1 MLSDDL
7 PSGWGKGCG
16 CNQLGDSKDFDTDSH
31 NIFLGKTAAHGLGRC
46 TLCWFKNCLAGQAQ
60 RVSWKELHP
69 AVGWPQMVFLKA
81 QYWGQSC
88 VASLLIIWTKELHS
102 SPQKTLNW
110 GSVDLLEGKKAL
122 QRDLDSCIG
131 SQKYKV
137 HIYSSVLGPTSDS
150 VLLGDN
156 NPRNCLE
163 QRGQK
168 TPWQKRTGGC
178 CLQLSKCE
186 PKACPGGPKSQWH
199 CGLHQQ

>member
-16 CNQLGDSKDFDTDSH
+16 RNQLGDSKDFDTDSH

-102 SPQKTLNW
+102 SPQKTLKW

-137 HIYSSVLGPTSDS
+137 HIYSSVWVLPVTVSYQWQQPQE
-150 VLLGDN
+150 LLGAKRSENSLAEKDWGVLFTAIKMRAKGM
-156 NPRNCLE
+156 PRW
-163 QRGQK
+163 
-168 TPWQKRTGGC
+168 P
-178 CLQLSKCE
+178 
-186 PKACPGGPKSQWH
+186 
-199 CGLHQQ
+199 